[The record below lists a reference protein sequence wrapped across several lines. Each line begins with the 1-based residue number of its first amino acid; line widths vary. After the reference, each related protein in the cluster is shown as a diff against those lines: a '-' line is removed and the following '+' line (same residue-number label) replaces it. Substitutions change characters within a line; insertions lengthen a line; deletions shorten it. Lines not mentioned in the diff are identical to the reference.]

1 MDSATQWLQTIGL
14 AGFMFFLLKGL
25 GWIVVFWLIS
35 RGVIHKYAVAK
46 AKLRLRNFWRSRV

>member
-35 RGVIHKYAVAK
+35 RGVIHKNAVAK
-46 AKLRLRNFWRSRV
+46 AKLRLRNFWRNRV